1 MLEVAICD
9 DDKEDLDKAAL
20 ILDKI
25 LSEYHVQYQIRSFL
39 SANELLNIM
48 TRLISEYWIFPW
60 KNWAELRSEES

>member
-25 LSEYHVQYQIRSFL
+25 LSEFIEIFLFFSFCHFF
-39 SANELLNIM
+39 ADD
-48 TRLISEYWIFPW
+48 LIDF
-60 KNWAELRSEES
+60 LCL